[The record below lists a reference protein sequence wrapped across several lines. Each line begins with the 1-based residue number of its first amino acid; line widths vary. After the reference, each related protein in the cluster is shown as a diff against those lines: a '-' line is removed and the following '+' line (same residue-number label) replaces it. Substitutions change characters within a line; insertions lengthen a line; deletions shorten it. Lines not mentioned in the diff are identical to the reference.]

1 MSESENNSA
10 QDSRLAWLQKWLPNL
25 KVVKRAIVAVVG
37 FSVLLV
43 GVAMIV
49 LPGPAFI
56 VIPLGLAILATE
68 FVWAARLL
76 QKAKDFFKKK
86 GACVEC
92 GKKIDKKLL
101 ATDPP
106 STLCAVCCAKSAEG
120 EAKAPSVPQISE

>member
-1 MSESENNSA
+1 MGENENNSEP
-10 QDSRLAWLQKWLPNL
+10 DPRLAWLQKWLPNL

-43 GVAMIV
+43 GIAMIV

-92 GKKIDKKLL
+92 GKKIDKKRL
-101 ATDPP
+101 AADPP
-106 STLCAVCCAKSAEG
+106 ATLCAACCRKGAEG
-120 EAKAPSVPQISE
+120 GANVPSLPQISE